1 MDIWKHKTRNFRS
14 IEAKVL
20 WVAPRIYYK
29 MSEYFWIEKFMLIRI
44 ALHNI
49 RKSNNLHD
57 IPFVGDVKFS
67 DIVKSTILDAQ

>member
-1 MDIWKHKTRNFRS
+1 
-14 IEAKVL
+14 
-20 WVAPRIYYK
+20 
-29 MSEYFWIEKFMLIRI
+29 MLIRI